1 MARPVAASV
10 EELLAGATSRVRMTA
25 PDAKSGATFERVEID
40 GARYVVKHVGWELDW
55 IARAHGDLGPASVR
69 VWSTGL
75 LDRVPPEM
83 DHAYAGAART
93 ERGGAL
99 LLNDVGEHLVAA
111 DDSRL
116 AEADHLAFVDA
127 LAALHAT
134 FWGWTDDAGLTPLAN
149 RFLMFSPWMLEVEE
163 ARGFP
168 NEVPRIARDGW
179 VRLQEVAT
187 RMGAVLR
194 PLARDP
200 STLVDALAATPSTL
214 VHGDVKLGNLG
225 RRPDGRVVLID
236 WALPGQGVA
245 GMEIA
250 YYVAINRARV
260 PESFTR
266 EQTIAEYRAA
276 LERRGIT
283 TSPWWERQLAL
294 GLLGMMVLL
303 GWEKALGPPDELAW
317 WEARVLEGAEVLAG
331 S

>member
-1 MARPVAASV
+1 MPHPVAASLD
-10 EELLAGATSRVRMTA
+10 ELLAGATSRTPMTA

-40 GARYVVKHVGWELDW
+40 GARYVVKYVGWELDW

-69 VWSTGL
+69 VWSSGL
-75 LDRVPPEM
+75 LDRLPPSI
-83 DHAYAGAART
+83 DHAYAGVVRT
-93 ERGGAL
+93 DRGGAL
-99 LLNDVGEHLVAA
+99 LLHDVGEHLVPP
-111 DDSRL
+111 DDTRL
-116 AEADHLAFVDA
+116 SEADHLAFLDA

-134 FWGWTDDAGLTPLAN
+134 FWDWIDDVGLTPLGN
-149 RFLMFSPWMLEVEE
+149 RFLMFSPWMLEVEA

-168 NEVPRIARDGW
+168 AAVPLIARDGW
-179 VRLQEVAT
+179 ARLRDVAPE
-187 RMGAVLR
+187 MSAVLD
-194 PLARDP
+194 PLTRDP
-200 STLVDALAATPSTL
+200 SPLVDALAGTPSTL

-225 RRPDGRVVLID
+225 RRPDGTVVLID

-266 EQTIAEYRAA
+266 ERTMAAYRAA
-276 LERRGIT
+276 LERHGVA

-303 GWEKALGPPDELAW
+303 GWEKALGPPDDLAW
-317 WEARVLEGAEVLAG
+317 WEARVLEATDLL
-331 S
+331 

>member
-1 MARPVAASV
+1 MSRPVAASI
-10 EELLAGATSRVRMTA
+10 EELLAGATSRTPMTA

-55 IARAHGDLGPASVR
+55 IARAHGDLGPASVQ
-69 VWSTGL
+69 VWSSGL
-75 LDRVPPEM
+75 LDRLPASI
-83 DHAYAGAART
+83 DHAYAGAARCG
-93 ERGGAL
+93 RGGAL
-99 LLNDVGEHLVAA
+99 LLHDVGEHLVPA
-111 DDSRL
+111 DDTRL
-116 AEADHLAFVDA
+116 TEADHVAFVDA

-149 RFLMFSPWMLEVEE
+149 RFLMFSPWMLEVES

-168 NEVPRIARDGW
+168 TAVPRIAAEGW
-179 VRLQEVAT
+179 ARLREVAP
-187 RMGAVLR
+187 RMSAVLE
-194 PLARDP
+194 PLALDP
-200 STLVDALAATPSTL
+200 SPLVDALAATPSTL

-266 EQTIAEYRAA
+266 EQTMAEYRAA
-276 LERRGIT
+276 LERHGVP
-283 TSPWWERQLAL
+283 TSPWWERQVGL

-317 WEARVLEGAEVLAG
+317 WEARVLEGAELL
-331 S
+331 

>member
-1 MARPVAASV
+1 VPRPVASSV
-10 EELLAGATSRVRMTA
+10 EELLAGATTRTPMTA

-40 GARYVVKHVGWELDW
+40 GRRYVVKHVGWELDW
-55 IARAHGDLGPASVR
+55 IARAHGDLGPASVQ
-69 VWSTGL
+69 VWSSGL
-75 LDRVPPEM
+75 LDRLPPEI

-93 ERGGAL
+93 DRGGAL
-99 LLNDVGEHLVAA
+99 LLHDVGAHLVPPG
-111 DDSRL
+111 DSPL
-116 AEADHLAFVDA
+116 SESDHLAFLDA

-149 RFLMFSPWMLEVEE
+149 RFLMFSRWMLQVEE

-168 NEVPRIARDGW
+168 NAVPPIARDGW
-179 VRLQEVAT
+179 TRLRVVAP
-187 RMGAVLR
+187 RMSAVLD
-194 PLARDP
+194 PLGRDP
-200 STLVDALAATPSTL
+200 SALVNALASTPSTL

-260 PESFTR
+260 PASFTR

-276 LERRGIT
+276 LERRGVA

-317 WEARVLEGAEVLAG
+317 WEARVLEGAELL
-331 S
+331 

>member
-1 MARPVAASV
+1 MSRPVAASV
-10 EELLAGATSRVRMTA
+10 EELLIGATSRTPMTA

-55 IARAHGDLGPASVR
+55 IARAAGDLGPAAVQ
-69 VWSTGL
+69 VWSSGL
-75 LDRVPPEM
+75 LDRLRTSI

-93 ERGGAL
+93 ARGGAL
-99 LLNDVGEHLVAA
+99 LLHDVGEHLVPA

-116 AEADHLAFVDA
+116 SEADHLAFVDA

-134 FWGWTDDAGLTPLAN
+134 FWGWTDDVGLTPLAN
-149 RFLMFSPWMLEVEE
+149 RFLMFSPWMLQVEE

-168 NEVPRIARDGW
+168 TAVPPIAREGW
-179 VRLQEVAT
+179 ARLREIAP
-187 RMGAVLR
+187 RMSVVLD
-194 PLARDP
+194 PLALDP
-200 STLVDALAATPSTL
+200 SALVDALAETPSTL

-266 EQTIAEYRAA
+266 ERTIAEYRAA
-276 LERRGIT
+276 LERRGVA

-294 GLLGMMVLL
+294 GLLGLMVLL
-303 GWEKALGPPDELAW
+303 GWEKALGPPEELAW
-317 WEARVLEGAEVLAG
+317 WEARVLEGADVLAR

>member
-1 MARPVAASV
+1 MSTLSRRTAAQLS
-10 EELLAGATSRVRMTA
+10 
-25 PDAKSGATFERVEID
+25 
-40 GARYVVKHVGWELDW
+40 
-55 IARAHGDLGPASVR
+55 
-69 VWSTGL
+69 
-75 LDRVPPEM
+75 
-83 DHAYAGAART
+83 
-93 ERGGAL
+93 
-99 LLNDVGEHLVAA
+99 
-111 DDSRL
+111 
-116 AEADHLAFVDA
+116 EADHLAFVDA

-134 FWGWTDDAGLTPLAN
+134 FWSWTDDAGLTPLAN

-168 NEVPRIARDGW
+168 AAVPVIARDGW
-179 VRLQEVAT
+179 LRLRQVAPQ
-187 RMGAVLR
+187 MSAVLQ

-200 STLVDALAATPSTL
+200 SPLVDALATTPSTL

-260 PESFTR
+260 PPAFTR
-266 EQTIAEYRAA
+266 EATIAEYRAG
-276 LERRGIT
+276 LERRGVAT
-283 TSPWWERQLAL
+283 APWWDRQLAL

-317 WEARVLEGAEVLAG
+317 WEARVLEGAEVLADL
-331 S
+331 

>member
-1 MARPVAASV
+1 MTRPVVASV
-10 EELLAGATSRVRMTA
+10 EELLAGATSRTPMTA

-40 GARYVVKHVGWELDW
+40 GNRYVVKHVGWELDW

-69 VWSTGL
+69 IWSEGL
-75 LDRVPPEM
+75 LDRLPHEI

-93 ERGGAL
+93 ERGGVL
-99 LLNDVGEHLVAA
+99 LLHDVGEHLVPA
-111 DDSRL
+111 DGSRL
-116 AEADHLAFVDA
+116 SEADHLAFLDA
-127 LAALHAT
+127 LAALHAE
-134 FWGWTDDAGLTPLAN
+134 FWNWTDDVGLTPLAN
-149 RFLMFSPWMLEVEE
+149 RFLMFSPWMLQVEE

-168 NEVPRIARDGW
+168 AAVPLIARDGW
-179 VRLQEVAT
+179 GRLREVAP
-187 RMGAVLR
+187 RMSAVLD

-200 STLVDALAATPSTL
+200 SALVDALAATPSTL

-225 RRPDGRVVLID
+225 RRPDGRVVVID

-260 PESFTR
+260 PAAFTR
-266 EQTIAEYRAA
+266 EQTIGEYRAA
-276 LERRGIT
+276 LGRHGID

-331 S
+331 T

>member
-1 MARPVAASV
+1 MTRPVAASV
-10 EELLAGATSRVRMTA
+10 EELLAGATSRTPMTA

-55 IARAHGDLGPASVR
+55 IARAHGDLDPASIR

-75 LDRVPPEM
+75 LDRVPPAI

-99 LLNDVGEHLVAA
+99 LLHDVGDYLVPA
-111 DDSRL
+111 DDTRIPVD
-116 AEADHLAFVDA
+116 DHLAYLDA

-149 RFLMFSPWMLEVEE
+149 RFLMFSPWMLDVEA

-168 NEVPRIARDGW
+168 TAVPLIARDGW
-179 VRLQEVAT
+179 VRLRELAP
-187 RMGAVLR
+187 RMSQVLE

-200 STLVDALAATPSTL
+200 SPLVEALAATPSTL

-250 YYVAINRARV
+250 YFVAINRARV
-260 PESFTR
+260 PESFRR
-266 EQTIAEYRAA
+266 EATIAEYRGA
-276 LERRGIT
+276 LERHGVA
-283 TSPWWERQLAL
+283 TSLWWERQLAL
-294 GLLGMMVLL
+294 GLLGIMVLL
-303 GWEKALGPPDELAW
+303 GWEKALGPPDDLAW
-317 WEARVLEGAEVLAG
+317 WAARVDEAAHLL
-331 S
+331 

>member
-1 MARPVAASV
+1 MTRPVAASV
-10 EELLAGATSRVRMTA
+10 DELLAGATSRTPMTA

-40 GARYVVKHVGWELDW
+40 GRRYVVKHVGWELDW

-69 VWSTGL
+69 VWSSGL
-75 LDRVPPEM
+75 LDRLPAEI

-99 LLNDVGEHLVAA
+99 LLHDVGEHLVPA
-111 DDSRL
+111 DNTRL
-116 AEADHLAFVDA
+116 SEGDHLAFIDA

-134 FWGWTDDAGLTPLAN
+134 FWDWTDDAGLIPLAN
-149 RFLMFSPWMLEVEE
+149 RFLMFSPWMLEVES

-168 NEVPRIARDGW
+168 TAVPRIAAEGW
-179 VRLQEVAT
+179 ARLRGISP
-187 RMGAVLR
+187 RMSAVLE

-200 STLVDALAATPSTL
+200 SPLVAALAETPSTL

-260 PESFTR
+260 PTTFMR
-266 EQTIAEYRAA
+266 ERTIAEYRTA
-276 LERRGIT
+276 LERHGVE
-283 TSPWWERQLAL
+283 TSPWWECQRAL

-303 GWEKALGPPDELAW
+303 GWEKALGPPEELAW

-331 S
+331 F